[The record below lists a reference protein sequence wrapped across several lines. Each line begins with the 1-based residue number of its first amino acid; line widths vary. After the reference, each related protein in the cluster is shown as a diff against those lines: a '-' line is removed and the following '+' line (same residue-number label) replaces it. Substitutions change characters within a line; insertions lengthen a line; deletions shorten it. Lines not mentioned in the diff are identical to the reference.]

1 MAVVNPAALPPYR
14 RIAAEIRARIDRG
27 ELRPGDRVPSVREIV
42 DTEGVSIATATRVA
56 AVLRADGYAESIPGI
71 GTIVTTPRKLTTG
84 PDRLALLRATGT
96 GFRSGEN
103 VEILSAELLAGV
115 EHVTDALGLEDGAE
129 VVRRRRLYRDDD
141 GVVTL
146 STSWLP
152 GRLADVAPELLIA
165 EPLPTMTFGLVEE
178 RSGRRATRR
187 RDVVAMRPV
196 PDDAAHIMGIEPG
209 TPALTMTNLYWD
221 QHGTATEYAMDIL
234 GPGRELTAE
243 YDLD

>member
-1 MAVVNPAALPPYR
+1 MAGSQALPPYR

-42 DTEGVSIATATRVA
+42 ELEGVSIGTATRVA
-56 AVLRADGYAESIPGI
+56 AVLRADGYAESIPGV
-71 GTIVTTPRKLTTG
+71 GTIVATPRRLTTG

-96 GFRSGEN
+96 GFRSGED
-103 VEILSAELLAGV
+103 VEILGAELITGP
-115 EHVTDALGLEDGAE
+115 EHVTDALGLADGAE

-152 GRLADVAPELLIA
+152 GQLADVAPELLVA
-165 EPLPTMTFGLVEE
+165 EALPKMTFGLVEE
-178 RSGRRATRR
+178 RSGRRAVRR
-187 RDVVAMRPV
+187 RDVVAVRPV
-196 PDDAAHIMGIEPG
+196 PDDAASVMGVDPG

-221 QHGTATEYAMDIL
+221 QHGAATEYAMDIL
-234 GPGRELTAE
+234 GTGRELAAE
-243 YDLD
+243 YELD

>member
-1 MAVVNPAALPPYR
+1 MTVAGAQGLPPYR

-42 DTEGVSIATATRVA
+42 EAENVSIATATRVA
-56 AVLRADGYAESIPGI
+56 AVLRADGYAESIPGV
-71 GTIVTTPRKLTTG
+71 GTIVVTPRRLTTG

-96 GFRSGEN
+96 GFRSGER
-103 VEILSAELLAGV
+103 VEILSAELVVGTGHA
-115 EHVTDALGLEDGAE
+115 TDALGLADGTE
-129 VVRRRRLYRDDD
+129 VVRRRRLYRDDE
-141 GVVTL
+141 GVIAL

-152 GRLADVAPELLIA
+152 GQLAEAAPELLVA

-187 RDVVAMRPV
+187 RDVVALRPI
-196 PDDAAHIMGIEPG
+196 PEDAARIMGVEPE

-221 QHGTATEYAMDIL
+221 QHDNPTEYAMDIL
-234 GPGRELTAE
+234 GAGRELSAD
-243 YDLD
+243 YILD